1 MYLHFLAFIPP
12 IYKQAKCTVQ
22 IIVFWW
28 TNTVSLCMYIYS
40 WHTAVF
46 IVFII
51 NILKIIISKTIIALI
66 IQKLL

>member
-40 WHTAVF
+40 CHAA
-46 IVFII
+46 VFII